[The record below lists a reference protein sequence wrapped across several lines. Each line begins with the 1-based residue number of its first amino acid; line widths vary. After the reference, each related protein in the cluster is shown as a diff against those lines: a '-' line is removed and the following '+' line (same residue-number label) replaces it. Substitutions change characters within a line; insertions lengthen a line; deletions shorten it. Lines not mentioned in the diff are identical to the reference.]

1 MVINFTKY
9 RRLYYAFSGLLILA
23 SLVAIWQFGLRFGIE
38 FTGGSWLEL
47 KFADRPTNQEIQE
60 KLAGLGLG
68 EVIIQPAG
76 ERGVILRLKEIDEPT
91 HKQILQAL
99 ANNDLRP
106 EEMSFEAIGPI
117 IGEELKSKT
126 ILAVVLALL
135 AITFYI
141 ALAFRKASGLGRVS
155 PFQYGLASLAALFHD
170 ILIPVGVF
178 AVLGVEIDVSFVAA
192 LLTVLGF
199 SVHDTIVV
207 FDRVRENLLK
217 HANPSFEE
225 TINQSLNQTL
235 GRSINTVLTV
245 LLTLL
250 ALYFFGGETLK
261 PFTLALII
269 GITSGAYS
277 SIFIASPLLI
287 SWQNRH

>member
-91 HKQILQAL
+91 HQQILQAL
-99 ANNDLRP
+99 ANNDRRP

-192 LLTVLGF
+192 LLTVLCF